1 MNPTLLKKSFIA
13 RAKTLAHVMTRSTNV
28 AVTVSGN
35 QAFNSGG
42 AINIPSG
49 DFNDPE
55 WVKMVQGWIDHELG
69 HEKHTDM
76 TFFKSYAR
84 KGKLHMD
91 LLNVI
96 EDVRM
101 EKAVGNEFPG
111 ARQNLATL
119 AELAVK
125 RNLFADPTNCTHPLT
140 AVFSLLLYRGRAMVI
155 GQTCLR
161 GFANT
166 ALLEVSKHF
175 GAEFAQ
181 KLSTICDRIEKTH
194 STRDAAVLVD
204 EVIELLKQE
213 KQNQEQKKSD
223 DSQSG
228 DSNDDEDAQSDEN
241 QPGDSNDDAEADS
254 DGNQSGSDDDAE
266 ADSDGSQSGS
276 DDDAEADSDGSQSG
290 SDDDAEADSD
300 DSQPGDSTD
309 SGQGKD
315 SPSPTPEQ
323 ILEAIEKAMNDAD
336 SADTQDFHKK
346 LAEMLGED
354 AKEAQEDVE
363 VCEQL
368 AMTSTNAIRA
378 PKDVYANNSSLLED
392 ALAKR
397 ISGGVYQSMH
407 KVLFDQVQ
415 SLETTRKVGNR
426 IVNRKLSGVA
436 AGNLSVFTRRAETQD
451 VNAAVS
457 VVIDA
462 SGSML
467 YNDRMKN
474 ANTCAFALAL
484 ALNKCGVASEFVYF
498 GKAVDGISAVHVA
511 KSFEEKPLASR
522 FCITSSGG
530 TPTGSA
536 MQFALRSLV
545 LRTEG
550 KKMMIV
556 ITDGEPDSVTPV
568 VNAVTLAN
576 SFGVKVVPIGIETNV
591 VGGFGADEFVC
602 VDSSDKLGEA
612 IKQAIR
618 LKLF

>member
-1 MNPTLLKKSFIA
+1 
-13 RAKTLAHVMTRSTNV
+13 
-28 AVTVSGN
+28 
-35 QAFNSGG
+35 
-42 AINIPSG
+42 
-49 DFNDPE
+49 
-55 WVKMVQGWIDHELG
+55 MVQGWIDHELG

-175 GAEFAQ
+175 GTEFAQ

-213 KQNQEQKKSD
+213 KQNQKQKKSD

-228 DSNDDEDAQSDEN
+228 DSNDDEDAQSNEN

-266 ADSDGSQSGS
+266 ADSDGRQSGSDDDAETDSDGSQSGS

-290 SDDDAEADSD
+290 SDDDSETDSD

-336 SADTQDFHKK
+336 SADTHDFHKK

-368 AMTSTNAIRA
+368 AMTNTNAIRA

-498 GKAVDGISAVHVA
+498 GKEVDCISAVHVA

-522 FCITSSGG
+522 FCITSSGS

-545 LRTEG
+545 LRPEG

-568 VNAVTLAN
+568 VNAATLAN
-576 SFGVKVVPIGIETNV
+576 SFGVKVIPIGIETNV